1 MDENERE
8 LKAIHISNRNGLTLT
23 ELIGF
28 HDTDTDKIYVLK
40 DKYAQIRLQMFGSFR
55 YLHVTEDDLEVYDM
69 LTNLQR
75 KGVILHVLN

>member
-1 MDENERE
+1 MDKDERE
-8 LKAIHISNRNGLTLT
+8 LKAIHISNRNGPTLT

-28 HDTDTDKIYVLK
+28 HDTETDKIYVLK

-55 YLHVTEDDLEVYDM
+55 YLHITEDDLEVYEL

-75 KGVILHVLN
+75 KGAILRVLN